1 MADLGWALLQ
11 AGFAVHQAQICS
23 SVFTL
28 DMVWAVREQQLFGED
43 LLVLMA
49 EAQEDKPKYARNFK
63 SLLVLGLLMFH

>member
-1 MADLGWALLQ
+1 MGLADLGWALLQ

-23 SVFTL
+23 YVFTL
-28 DMVWAVREQQLFGED
+28 HMVWAVTGQH
-43 LLVLMA
+43 LLVVMA